1 VRDRIVVLSGG
12 VGGAKL
18 VLGLER
24 GGFGPV
30 TAIVNT
36 GDDFEHLGLRIS
48 PDIDTLLYTLSG
60 KANAAQGWG
69 REGES
74 WNFMEVARGLG
85 APDWFNLG
93 DGDLALHVLRSAALR
108 AGEPLSAIVARFARS
123 WGIAAAVLPMSDD
136 PVATMID
143 SDAGLLAFQNY
154 FVERRCAPAVR
165 AIRFEGA
172 QAARPAP
179 GVIEAIGDPR
189 NRAIVIAP
197 SNPWLSVAPI
207 LAVPGMSEALRDA
220 AAPVVAVSP
229 LVGGAAVKGPTAKI
243 MGELGLPCDVR
254 AVAAHYHG
262 LIDGMLVDERDAPG
276 DPDLAVLRI
285 DTLMTTL
292 EDRVRVAGAA
302 LALADRIASG

>member
-1 VRDRIVVLSGG
+1 MRDRIVVLSGG

-74 WNFMEVARGLG
+74 WNFMAVARGLG

-165 AIRFEGA
+165 AIRFDGVE
-172 QAARPAP
+172 AARPAP

-243 MGELGLPCDVR
+243 MGELGLPCDAR

-262 LIDGMLVDERDAPG
+262 LIDGMLIDERDAPG
-276 DPDLAVLRI
+276 DPDLAVMRI